1 MNQLP
6 GPTKVLACL
15 FEEMYCR
22 NYTGITSYVN
32 ALALEFQSKRQARCC
47 SYNVKA
53 FWEDLKPAFAPCPSP
68 DPSHGF
74 RGVL

>member
-15 FEEMYCR
+15 FEEVYHH

-32 ALALEFQSKRQARCC
+32 ALALEFQSKRQMHCC
-47 SYNVKA
+47 SYNGKA
-53 FWEDLKPAFAPCPSP
+53 FWQDLKPSFSPCPSP
-68 DPSHGF
+68 DPLHGF
-74 RGVL
+74 GGVL